1 LCIKIELL
9 SYTANGL
16 ELAAQAAGICV
27 GTGGT
32 KKGLRAALE
41 SGHESI
47 IEHIVY
53 TFRIE
58 GVSRSLLAQLSR
70 HRLAS
75 LAVESQRYVKQDGFK
90 YVVPPSIP
98 EHLVDT
104 YIAQMSSINDWYNA
118 WLYAGVPQE
127 DARYILPNACKT
139 NLIITMNARELRHF
153 FLLRCCNRAQWEL
166 RQLAEQMLVMCRET
180 TPIVFD
186 NAGAPCKRGKCP
198 EKKPCGKGV
207 NECLI

>member
-1 LCIKIELL
+1 MCIKIELL

-27 GTGGT
+27 GTSGT

-98 EHLVDT
+98 EHLVNT

-186 NAGAPCKRGKCP
+186 
-198 EKKPCGKGV
+198 
-207 NECLI
+207 